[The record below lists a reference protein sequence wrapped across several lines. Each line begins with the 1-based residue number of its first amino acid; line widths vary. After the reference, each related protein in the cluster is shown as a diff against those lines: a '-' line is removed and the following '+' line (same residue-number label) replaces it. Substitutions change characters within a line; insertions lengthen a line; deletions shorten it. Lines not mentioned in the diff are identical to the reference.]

1 MLFAFNEKS
10 LYIKT
15 TWRNCFGS
23 PDLGEEVPPECVG
36 SFVTAT
42 ASKGWAGLCL
52 CDWTSC
58 SRINCHCFLSLH
70 HTDAQLL
77 VKGIFHFLSLLSH
90 KTSPDVTSPKDL
102 DQLMPWSRIEFCRL
116 KYTFDDFGA
125 FRIASRQTF
134 TTVVSYQN
142 ESFSSRC
149 SLLPSK
155 LKVGWGA
162 RMAALI
168 LMEHSHCDRTPQY
181 DKAMKSYHTL

>member
-1 MLFAFNEKS
+1 MPFAFNEKS

-23 PDLGEEVPPECVG
+23 PDLGEEVPLECVG

-58 SRINCHCFLSLH
+58 SRINCHCSLSLH

-102 DQLMPWSRIEFCRL
+102 DAADAVSHWERIEVCRL
-116 KYTFDDFGA
+116 KYTFDPWWFWSLSNSQQTNVHYRSVISKWEFFIKMGVA
-125 FRIASRQTF
+125 FLALSFLHNSR
-134 TTVVSYQN
+134 
-142 ESFSSRC
+142 EDRGKKGSS
-149 SLLPSK
+149 
-155 LKVGWGA
+155 
-162 RMAALI
+162 
-168 LMEHSHCDRTPQY
+168 HFDRTPQ
-181 DKAMKSYHTL
+181 